1 MMEIVLKIKMPDNWV
16 KDVTKKLSTPIK
28 FIECKPYGDIGGKGL
43 IKLDGSEETIS
54 VIMEEIRN
62 HPDVCRVDISPLKNG
77 GALGSVITNKC
88 MACKALTDSDCFLT
102 SAKTLGDGRVQ
113 WSLITGTNNAYTR
126 LVRNLELYGC
136 EIELKSKTR
145 LTSKDILTDRQE
157 EIIRSAYEKGYY
169 DFPKKITIKQLANI
183 FDISASTL
191 NEILQ
196 RGERKIIT
204 DYFRGKSK

>member
-1 MMEIVLKIKMPDNWV
+1 MMEVILKIKMPDNWV

-43 IKLDGSEETIS
+43 IKLDGSDETIS
-54 VIMEEIRN
+54 IIMEEIKN

-77 GALGSVITNKC
+77 GALGSVVTNKC

-102 SAKTLGDGRVQ
+102 SAITLGDGRVQ
-113 WSLITGTNNAYTR
+113 WSLITGTDNAYTK
-126 LVRNLELYGC
+126 LVKNLELYGC
-136 EIELKSKTR
+136 KVELKSKTR

-169 DFPKKITIKQLANI
+169 DFPKKITIKKLAEI

-204 DYFRGKSK
+204 DYFREKSK